1 MCGIAGWIDW
11 EADLKQQKMT
21 ITYMTESM
29 NHRGPDA
36 SGYWL
41 SEHAALGHRRLSV
54 VDPEGGGQPM
64 IRQIGEKVFVV
75 TYNGELYNTQDI
87 KKELQELGHDFY
99 NKSDTEVLL
108 MSYIEWGS
116 DCVKKFNG
124 IYAFGIW
131 DESEQSLFLARDRLG
146 VKPLFYSPRKKSLLF
161 GSEIKAILAH
171 PYVEPVVETEGL
183 AEIFF
188 IGPARTSGHGIFQ
201 DIFELKPGHFLIF
214 NRDGI
219 KIKKYWSLESHTH
232 TDDVDAT
239 AICIRE
245 LFKDSVER
253 QLVADVPVCTFLS
266 GGLDSSAITAYA
278 IEAFKKQG
286 INELHTYSIDYV
298 GNDKYFKPND
308 FQPNSDPYWVKRV
321 SEFLGTEHH
330 YITVDIPEVIDAL
343 TDALRAKDLPGM
355 ADVDSS
361 LLLFCRE
368 VKKNATVALSGECAD
383 EIFGG
388 YPWFHREDLFNAK
401 TFPWSLSIDERKS
414 VVNEELLKYIDAD
427 EYIDY
432 RYNQSLKEVPIL
444 EGENAEEARRR
455 ELFYLNINWFMGN
468 LLERK
473 DRMSMATGLE
483 VRVPFCDHRLVEYV
497 WNIPWSIKSHNDR
510 EKGILRQALKGILP
524 KDVLDRK
531 KSPYPKTH
539 SPDYLDGVSRW
550 LSDILENK
558 NSPIHNVVNT
568 KLIKEML
575 KSKDYEL
582 KRPWFGQLMNTAQLY
597 AYLIQINIWL
607 NEYKI
612 SIKI

>member
-11 EADLKQQKMT
+11 EADLKQRKAI
-21 ITYMTESM
+21 ITDMTELM

-41 SEHAALGHRRLSV
+41 SECAALGHRRLSV

-75 TYNGELYNTQDI
+75 TYNGELYNTPDI
-87 KKELQELGHDFY
+87 KNELEELGHTFY
-99 NKSDTEVLL
+99 TKSDTEVLL

-146 VKPLFYSPRKKSLLF
+146 VKPLFYAPRKKSLLF

-188 IGPARTSGHGIFQ
+188 IGPARTSGHGIFK

-219 KIKKYWSLESHTH
+219 KIKKYWSLESHPH
-232 TDDVDAT
+232 TDDIDT
-239 AICIRE
+239 TSISIRE

-308 FQPNSDPYWVKRV
+308 FQPNSDSFWIKRV
-321 SEFLGTEHH
+321 SDFLGTEHH
-330 YITVDIPEVIDAL
+330 YITVDIPELTDAL

-401 TFPWSLSIDERKS
+401 TFPWSLAINERKS
-414 VVNEELLKYIDAD
+414 VVNEELFKHIDAQ
-427 EYIDY
+427 EYVDY

-455 ELFYLNINWFMGN
+455 ELFYLNINWFMSN

-497 WNIPWSIKSHNDR
+497 WNIPWSIKAHNNR

-524 KDVLDRK
+524 NDVLERK

-550 LSDILENK
+550 LTDILENN

-568 KLIKEML
+568 ELIKGML
-575 KSKDYEL
+575 KSKEL
-582 KRPWFGQLMNTAQLY
+582 EFKRPWFGQLMNTAQLY

-607 NEYKI
+607 SEYKI
-612 SIKI
+612 RIKM